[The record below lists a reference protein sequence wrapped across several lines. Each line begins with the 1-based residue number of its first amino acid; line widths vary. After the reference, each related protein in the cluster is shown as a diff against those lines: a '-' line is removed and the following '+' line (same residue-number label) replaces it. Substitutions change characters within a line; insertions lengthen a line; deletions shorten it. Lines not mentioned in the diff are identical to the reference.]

1 MDQNPIAERLK
12 SLHTAAID
20 ARNGYEAGRTDAHGQ
35 GMTPLFQE
43 MIVIHTRNEADLSA
57 ALGRMGEVA
66 DDQGSFMS
74 AVNETILAVR
84 SWFGGLGES
93 VLPGLIDG
101 EMRDIAQYDHGL
113 ALPDLPPD
121 VRDVLTTN
129 RDRLIGAIEEMRAL
143 SPAGA

>member
-1 MDQNPIAERLK
+1 MDQTPIAERLK

-20 ARNGYEAGRTDAHGQ
+20 ARKGYEAGRHDADGK

-57 ALGRMGEVA
+57 ALGRLGEVA

-101 EMRDIAQYDHGL
+101 ETRDVAQYDH
-113 ALPDLPPD
+113 ALERPDLPSD
-121 VRDVLTTN
+121 VRAVLTTN
-129 RDRLIGAIEEMRAL
+129 RGRLVGAIAEMRAL
-143 SPAGA
+143 SPEGV